1 MNDTIEKKLKE
12 LLPYII
18 IIGAIFLLF
27 PLLMSKDEGASTYII
42 QLGVFPLTVL
52 TCGAVYRIRSR
63 KTDLSF
69 CAIAPLFYALTAL
82 LYGMWRAWLTVLI
95 YLAAYLLCG
104 YLGQMLGEILPFG
117 KKKATDSDN
126 ESSSRRRRRSRSVP
140 HGGSRARRRPRRL
153 DHRERYRSDPRQHP
167 QPQISQLPQGSF
179 SFA

>member
-126 ESSSRRRRRSRSVP
+126 ESSSL
-140 HGGSRARRRPRRL
+140 PRRVNVDDGAAAEAFLTEDPAHDDAL
-153 DHRERYRSDPRQHP
+153 DASTTENDIEAILDSIHNRK
-167 QPQISQLPQGSF
+167 
-179 SFA
+179 